1 MYISTLSTRKKLPF
15 SPSHDLHVELIPS
28 LCLGMHCCDHPSAKW
43 SKSNPKLECATSFL
57 MPIPLIKRL
66 LYRVTKFKL
75 NFLKFL
81 IKNLIFDNA
90 RCSNRSFL
98 DFINNIVK
106 SHNVSISIRISGIGI
121 ILKILAME
129 NNTVS
134 RFIRKCIVGLN
145 NGLCAI
151 SVIFTNRAHSIDR
164 KELSCL
170 LKQDLKLEIS

>member
-90 RCSNRSFL
+90 RCSNHSFL
-98 DFINNIVK
+98 DFINNSREPRFARPHSSLSLCMGTLGGQK
-106 SHNVSISIRISGIGI
+106 ASYI
-121 ILKILAME
+121 ILFIEDAICLK
-129 NNTVS
+129 S
-134 RFIRKCIVGLN
+134 RFFFVKIYNIFN
-145 NGLCAI
+145 NFFEI
-151 SVIFTNRAHSIDR
+151 
-164 KELSCL
+164 
-170 LKQDLKLEIS
+170 LKKLTYYWLT